1 MTASTF
7 VLLVIFIAVVIILIK
22 TYFMLEIKMENEKK
36 QELVKVKIEA
46 QQEERAR
53 IARDLHDDYGVRLTT
68 LKLYMQ
74 AADKDQ
80 FYNPEL
86 IQQHSLDILD
96 GAIRELRNILFNLS
110 PRTLKEHGLIPA
122 LEEMTSYIH
131 KIKFIDFH
139 IDTNALNIELSPLA
153 EFSFYRICQELI
165 NNTVKYAQA
174 KNITISF
181 VYYNDEI
188 VFLYEDDGNGFE
200 LDEIQKGYGIKNVE
214 LHALSMGGE
223 VHVDSKPKRGMNV
236 SIEIPYKNVK
246 PIAV

>member
-1 MTASTF
+1 MATSTF
-7 VLLVIFIAVVIILIK
+7 VLSLIFIAITIILIR
-22 TYFMLEIKMENEKK
+22 THFIMEIKWEKEK
-36 QELVKVKIEA
+36 QQELVKVKIEA
-46 QQEERAR
+46 QQEERIR

-74 AADKDQ
+74 AADKEK

-86 IQQHSLDILD
+86 IQQHSLEILD
-96 GAIRELRNILFNLS
+96 SAIRELRNILFNLS
-110 PRTLKEHGLIPA
+110 PRTIQEHGLIAA
-122 LEEMTSYIH
+122 LEEMTSYIN

-139 IDTNALNIELSPLA
+139 IDTNALTIELSTMA
-153 EFSFYRICQELI
+153 EFSFYRICQELV

-188 VFLYEDDGNGFE
+188 VFLYEDDGNGFDLE
-200 LDEIQKGYGIKNVE
+200 EIQKGYGLKNVE
-214 LHALSMGGE
+214 MHALSMGGE
-223 VHVDSKPKRGMNV
+223 VHVDSKPQRGINV

-246 PIAV
+246 PIKT